1 MPEPVRFML
10 KHALFGYAAALV
22 FVTLFLV
29 LDLGGLA
36 SLMRSSEFGLL
47 AMALL
52 FFFTGLTF
60 ASLQMG
66 IAVMSLRPR
75 REGEDSG
82 GDAGGA
88 NALASAL
95 PVRIHSRHRR

>member
-1 MPEPVRFML
+1 MPEPVRFMI
-10 KHALFGYAAALV
+10 KHALFGYAAAAI
-22 FVTLFLV
+22 FVTAFLV

-66 IAVMSLRPR
+66 IAVMSLRPAR
-75 REGEDSG
+75 GDEDSG
-82 GDAGGA
+82 GDAGSA
-88 NALASAL
+88 EALGSAL
-95 PVRIHSRHRR
+95 PVRIRRR

>member
-1 MPEPVRFML
+1 MPEPVRFMIR
-10 KHALFGYAAALV
+10 HALFGYAAALV
-22 FVTLFLV
+22 FVTAFLL
-29 LDLGGLA
+29 LDLGSLA

-66 IAVMSLRPR
+66 IAVMSLRPSR
-75 REGEDSG
+75 GDDGSG
-82 GDAGGA
+82 GEAGRNDLPAGA
-88 NALASAL
+88 Q
-95 PVRIHSRHRR
+95 PVRILGRHRR

>member
-22 FVTLFLV
+22 FVTLFLA

-66 IAVMSLRPR
+66 IAVMSLRPEQKENDGGPAGSAVDAVPARVAARLR
-75 REGEDSG
+75 R
-82 GDAGGA
+82 
-88 NALASAL
+88 
-95 PVRIHSRHRR
+95 